1 MRHTPAEA
9 DLQAQ
14 LEHALRR
21 ETGRAVGWPDW
32 SEAVPGA
39 IPVVLLDGL
48 DELLQAGAQ
57 LLDSA
62 RQWSYL
68 REIERFQ
75 AREAEQGR
83 PLIVLVTSRTVVA
96 DRSEIPARSQ
106 VLRLEPF
113 GESEIE
119 RWLDIWNSANR
130 SYFERHGLHP
140 LALAP
145 VLQHAELAAQPLLL
159 LMLALYDS
167 VSGDLH
173 RMRYERISRTQ
184 LYERLLTEFA
194 RRQVVK
200 DGPLPVAEQD
210 AAVDRELHRLSVI
223 ALGMLHRGT
232 QAIGGEQADRDL
244 RAFATEE
251 PHGEPRGAEP
261 LFGRFFFVHEAQAV
275 VTEQPLR
282 SYEFLH
288 ATFGEH
294 LAARLIDR
302 ALRRLAESGA
312 VDDGELYA
320 LLSFT
325 PLTDR
330 AQLVQN
336 LGDMLTAWPTGRDR
350 LPTLLATLFKA
361 AEWDPHRSDPGHA
374 PAAVTRTY
382 RNAVYEA
389 NLLLV
394 AVLAG
399 GGAVHASAFVG
410 SEHLVDNWPRR
421 AMLWKSQLSS
431 ESRELL
437 SSALQTARCW
447 RDAQPDLLI
456 GTRQAGRPT
465 DLPHLRAAL
474 PNGAYA
480 DEFTTLERTW
490 RG

>member
-48 DELLQAGAQ
+48 DALLQAGAQ

-62 RQWSYL
+62 RQWSCL

-113 GESEIE
+113 GEGEIE
-119 RWLDIWNSANR
+119 RWPDIWNSANR
-130 SYFERHGLHP
+130 SHFERHGLHP

-194 RRQVVK
+194 RR
-200 DGPLPVAEQD
+200 L
-210 AAVDRELHRLSVI
+210 
-223 ALGMLHRGT
+223 
-232 QAIGGEQADRDL
+232 
-244 RAFATEE
+244 
-251 PHGEPRGAEP
+251 
-261 LFGRFFFVHEAQAV
+261 
-275 VTEQPLR
+275 
-282 SYEFLH
+282 
-288 ATFGEH
+288 
-294 LAARLIDR
+294 
-302 ALRRLAESGA
+302 
-312 VDDGELYA
+312 DDGELYA

-336 LGDMLTAWPTGRDR
+336 LGDMPAAWPTGRDR

-399 GGAVHASAFVG
+399 RDVHASAFVG
-410 SEHLVDNWPRR
+410 SEHLVDNWRRR

-431 ESRELL
+431 ESWELL
-437 SSALQTARCW
+437 SSALHTTRCW

-480 DEFTTLERTW
+480 DEFATLERTW

>member
-1 MRHTPAEA
+1 MRHTPVEA

-113 GESEIE
+113 GEGEIE

-130 SYFERHGLHP
+130 SHFERHGLHP

-194 RRQVVK
+194 RR
-200 DGPLPVAEQD
+200 L
-210 AAVDRELHRLSVI
+210 
-223 ALGMLHRGT
+223 
-232 QAIGGEQADRDL
+232 
-244 RAFATEE
+244 
-251 PHGEPRGAEP
+251 
-261 LFGRFFFVHEAQAV
+261 
-275 VTEQPLR
+275 
-282 SYEFLH
+282 
-288 ATFGEH
+288 
-294 LAARLIDR
+294 
-302 ALRRLAESGA
+302 
-312 VDDGELYA
+312 DDGELYA

-336 LGDMLTAWPTGRDR
+336 LGDMPAAWPTGRDR

-399 GGAVHASAFVG
+399 GDVHASAFVG
-410 SEHLVDNWPRR
+410 SEHLVDNWRRR

-431 ESRELL
+431 ESWELL
-437 SSALQTARCW
+437 SSALHTTRCW

>member
-32 SEAVPGA
+32 SEAAPGA

-113 GESEIE
+113 GEGEIE

-130 SYFERHGLHP
+130 SHFERHGLHP

-145 VLQHAELAAQPLLL
+145 VLQHAELAVQPLLL

-194 RRQVVK
+194 RR
-200 DGPLPVAEQD
+200 L
-210 AAVDRELHRLSVI
+210 
-223 ALGMLHRGT
+223 
-232 QAIGGEQADRDL
+232 
-244 RAFATEE
+244 
-251 PHGEPRGAEP
+251 
-261 LFGRFFFVHEAQAV
+261 
-275 VTEQPLR
+275 
-282 SYEFLH
+282 
-288 ATFGEH
+288 
-294 LAARLIDR
+294 
-302 ALRRLAESGA
+302 
-312 VDDGELYA
+312 DDGELYA

-336 LGDMLTAWPTGRDR
+336 LGDMLAAWPTGRDR

-399 GGAVHASAFVG
+399 RDVHASAFVG
-410 SEHLVDNWPRR
+410 SEHLVDNWRRR

-431 ESRELL
+431 ESWELL
-437 SSALQTARCW
+437 SSALHTTRCW

-480 DEFTTLERTW
+480 DEFATLERTW